1 MAPYSTGL
9 PGNQLI
15 CKRYLFRMRQI
26 VASLAP
32 ILHRAPLHS
41 SQKKYFK
48 ANCRMRGS
56 FAEVTFPKRLLLKSV
71 VGLFMLKLLV
81 TLNASARNSSLFI
94 SRIWNVLETERS
106 NCHEPGP
113 FMLPVPAFPNV
124 PNPGDANAAELR
136 KFPEVPSPHGSPK
149 T

>member
-1 MAPYSTGL
+1 MLREGGPLQLESFAARKPL
-9 PGNQLI
+9 PNQN
-15 CKRYLFRMRQI
+15 
-26 VASLAP
+26 
-32 ILHRAPLHS
+32 
-41 SQKKYFK
+41 KYFK
-48 ANCRMRGS
+48 VNCMIRGS

-94 SRIWNVLETERS
+94 SRIWNVLERERS

-113 FMLPVPAFPNV
+113 FMLPMPTFPNV
-124 PNPGDANAAELR
+124 PNVGDANAVELR
-136 KFPEVPSPHGSPK
+136 KFPEVPSPYGSPK